1 MHCSIINAIGY
12 AGVKTKIGILNLK
25 QYIYIFVKI
34 TTFRGAYKYLLTT
47 SKRNKFSIYKVKE
60 KLNKIKD
67 WMEAHHFPPKLLFF
81 MMGIISTVWFL
92 IRVIPKPSRASYPC
106 MQVAAPIM
114 SGFVVYLLSLGGTT
128 FALRKAR
135 QNLYRARYITAGS
148 FILAALVSLV
158 VSLTHAP
165 QFANA
170 STYTADGP
178 DDGPNQPIGNA
189 IGVNP
194 GRVVWIWN
202 PEATNENCT
211 TNFDTQD
218 WYWKPENTNGSV
230 VGTMFRDALN
240 KLSGKSTPAA
250 SWDVLFRF
258 FNNKKHQKNVG
269 YTKGEKIF
277 IKINQGTSR
286 WLLSRE
292 DKNDGYYYPKT
303 LQPGEVRRRTSLAPT
318 ETGPYIV
325 FELLRELVNEVGVD
339 QADISVGDPMTD
351 IYGHNYD
358 IWVAEFPR
366 VHYIDKFSTMHG
378 RTMTLPTKNDL
389 LFYSDKTQ
397 QDKLYDVIE
406 NADYLIN
413 EANLKPHL
421 SAGVSLTAK
430 NHFGSQARATANHLH
445 YSLVAARNTPS
456 NGGYHKYRVL
466 VDLMGSKYLGQN
478 TLLFMVDGLF
488 GGGSS
493 ETKGPVKYFMAPFNN
508 DWSNSLFLSL
518 DQVAI
523 ESVCYDFLRT
533 EWNGINKHDASNNST
548 ENNPNWNGVD
558 DYMHQAADS
567 SYWPSG
573 IKYDPDNSGKPI
585 SSLGVH
591 EHWNNPIE
599 KQYTRNL
606 GTGEGI
612 ELVTI
617 PDTLVKTKSSASNT
631 KTTSLTFGPGFTAKT
646 FYSAVVDN
654 DNTKWFLTEAGIVSF
669 DGGKWSIHNRNR
681 KVPTE
686 NLKDLAF
693 DISSYGRELWIA
705 TPQGATVATLPVD
718 ARSGAT
724 TYYSENSTISSD
736 NVLSVA
742 IGKSPLRWFGTDKG
756 ISAFYN
762 KKWLK
767 NAYQRKYPEG
777 MFKDFP
783 ITAMAASPDGDS
795 LYVATDGAG
804 VSRLFRNDVDGI
816 SGASEYAQWGPINMP
831 SDRVYSICITPDG
844 TQWFGTDLG
853 VARHTGYNTLNNWT
867 VFDTKNG
874 LVNNYVQAIAVDKKG
889 KLWFGTKGGVSAFDG
904 SSWTSYSD
912 SNGLN
917 SNNVLCITVDKE
929 GVVWLGTDKGVTSIN
944 NGKLTNYN

>member
-1 MHCSIINAIGY
+1 MNKRIKFDIFKLKGELS
-12 AGVKTKIGILNLK
+12 KI
-25 QYIYIFVKI
+25 
-34 TTFRGAYKYLLTT
+34 R
-47 SKRNKFSIYKVKE
+47 
-60 KLNKIKD
+60 D
-67 WMEAHHFPPKLLFF
+67 WMNDHHFPPRLLFF
-81 MMGIISTVWFL
+81 VMGIISTVWFL
-92 IRVIPKPSRASYPC
+92 VRVIPKPSRATYPC

-114 SGFVVYLLSLGGTT
+114 SGFVVYLLSLGGIT

-135 QNLYRARYITAGS
+135 QNLYRARYIAAGS
-148 FILAALVSLV
+148 FVLAALVSV
-158 VSLTHAP
+158 VISLSHGM
-165 QFANA
+165 QFASA
-170 STYTADGP
+170 SSYAADGP
-178 DDGPNQPIGNA
+178 DDKPNQPIGKA
-189 IGVNP
+189 IGINP

-202 PEATNENCT
+202 PEATNENCKT
-211 TNFDTQD
+211 TFDTQD
-218 WYWKPENTNGSV
+218 WYWKPENTNEKAVGS
-230 VGTMFRDALN
+230 MFRNALN
-240 KLSGKSTPAA
+240 KLGGKTNVAE
-250 SWDVLFRF
+250 SWNALFRF
-258 FNNKKHQKNVG
+258 FNIKKHQKNTG

-277 IKINQGTSR
+277 IKINEGTSR
-286 WLLSRE
+286 WLLTQE
-292 DKNDGYYYPKT
+292 EKNKGYYYPT
-303 LQPGEVRRRTSLAPT
+303 NLNTDEGRRRTSFGTT

-325 FELLRELVNEVGVD
+325 LELLRELVNEIGVN

-351 IYGHNYD
+351 IWGHNYD
-358 IWVAEFPR
+358 VWFAEFPG
-366 VHYIDKFSTMHG
+366 VHYLDKFSTNHG
-378 RTMTLPTKNDL
+378 RTMTVPTANNL

-397 QDKLYDVIE
+397 KDKLYDVIE

-413 EANLKPHL
+413 AANMKPHL
-421 SAGVSLTAK
+421 SAGISLTAK

-445 YSLVAARNTPS
+445 YSLVASRATPS
-456 NGGYHKYRVL
+456 NGGYHKYRVQ

-508 DWSNSLFLSL
+508 DWSNSIFLSL

-533 EWNGINKHDASNNST
+533 EWNGINKHDASNNSN
-548 ENNPNWNGVD
+548 ESNPNWNGVD

-567 SYWPSG
+567 SNWPTG
-573 IKYDPDNSGKPI
+573 IIYDPDNNGKPL

-606 GTGEGI
+606 GTGKGI
-612 ELVTI
+612 ELVSI
-617 PDTLVKTKSSASNT
+617 PDTLVKRRPSASISKPSN
-631 KTTSLTFGPGFTAKT
+631 LTFGGGIASKT
-646 FYSAVVDN
+646 FYSAVVDD
-654 DNTKWFLTEAGIVSF
+654 DNTKWFLTETGIVSF
-669 DGGKWSIHNRNR
+669 DGKKWSMHNKNR

-736 NVLSVA
+736 NVVSVA
-742 IGKSPLRWFGTDKG
+742 VGKSPLRWFGTDKG

-767 NAYQRKYPEG
+767 NSYLRQYPEG
-777 MFKDFP
+777 LFKDFP
-783 ITAMAASPDGDS
+783 ITAMAASPGGDS
-795 LYVATDGAG
+795 LYVATDGGG
-804 VSRLFRNDVDGI
+804 VARVFRNDVDGI

-831 SDRVYSICITPDG
+831 SDKVYSLCITPDG
-844 TQWFGTDLG
+844 TQWFGTDMG
-853 VARHTGYNTLNNWT
+853 VARHIGYNTLTNWT
-867 VFDTKNG
+867 VFDIKNG
-874 LVNNYVQAIAVDKKG
+874 LVNNYVQAIGVDKKG

-904 SSWTSYSD
+904 SSWTSFTEND
-912 SNGLN
+912 GLS

-929 GVVWLGTDKGVTSIN
+929 GVIWLGTDKGVTSIN
-944 NGKLTNYN
+944 NGNLTNYN